1 MKPLRMT
8 NRDGLQNARRI
19 VVKVGTRLLVDGDRD
34 LDRASL
40 QQLVDDL
47 VAVREQGR
55 LVVLVSSGA
64 IGAGLR
70 PLGLPRR
77 PASIPELQA
86 CAAVGQARLMQAYN
100 DALAR
105 HGYTA
110 AQILLTHADFQDRR
124 RYLNFRN
131 TLRALAPGKVLPVI
145 NENDTVSVEE
155 IRFGDNDILAA
166 LVANAIDADLTILL
180 SDTDGLYSA
189 DPRKDPRARRLD
201 MVERITPEIEA
212 MADSAADLGTG
223 GMVSKIR
230 AAKVVTAAGGAMI
243 LAGGRTDSLT
253 KILSG
258 EPAGTLF
265 LPSGSRLDH
274 RKRWIAY
281 ILRDSGSV
289 TVDAG
294 GVDALVRRGK
304 SLLPAGVIACDGDF
318 DVGDA
323 VVIKDPD
330 GRPFAK
336 GLTNYSAAEI
346 RRIMGRHTE
355 EVHQLLGYKSLDE
368 IVHRDNMVLL

>member
-1 MKPLRMT
+1 MKRLCMT
-8 NRDGLQNARRI
+8 SRDGIKSARRV
-19 VVKVGTRLLVDGDRD
+19 VVKVGTRLLVDGDRN
-34 LDRASL
+34 LDRASI

-70 PLGLPRR
+70 PLGPARR
-77 PASIPELQA
+77 PTSIPELQA

-105 HGYTA
+105 HSYAA

-131 TLRALAPGKVLPVI
+131 TLSALGMGKVLPVI

-155 IRFGDNDILAA
+155 IKFGDNDILAA
-166 LVANAIDADLTILL
+166 LVANAIDADLTILF
-180 SDTDGLYSA
+180 SDTDGFYSA
-189 DPRKDPRARRLD
+189 DPRKDPNARRLE
-201 MVERITPEIEA
+201 VVAQITPEIEA

-223 GMVSKIR
+223 GMASKIR
-230 AAKVVTAAGGAMI
+230 AAKAVTAAGGAMI
-243 LAGGRTDSLT
+243 LAGGKKDSLA

-258 EPAGTLF
+258 EPVGTLF

-281 ILRDSGSV
+281 TLRDSGSV

-294 GVDALVRRGK
+294 GVDALVSRGK
-304 SLLPAGVIACDGDF
+304 SLLPAGVKSCDGDF

-323 VVIKDPD
+323 VVIKGPE
-330 GRPFAK
+330 GKPFAK
-336 GLTNYSAAEI
+336 GLTNYSAVEV
-346 RRIMGRHTE
+346 RRIMGRRTE
-355 EVHQLLGYKSLDE
+355 EVEEVLGYKSFDE
-368 IVHRDNMVLL
+368 VVHRDNMVLL